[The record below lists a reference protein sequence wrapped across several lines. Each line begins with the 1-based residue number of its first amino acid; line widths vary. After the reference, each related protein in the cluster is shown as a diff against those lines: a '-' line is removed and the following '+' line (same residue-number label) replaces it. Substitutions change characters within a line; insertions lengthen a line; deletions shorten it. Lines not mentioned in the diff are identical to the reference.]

1 MTATTD
7 PLDLNQVSAFVQVV
21 EARSFTAAARAL
33 GLPKSSVS
41 RRVSALERTLRTRLL
56 QRSTR
61 RLVLT
66 EAGQVYFER
75 ARAALAGLVDAG
87 ATVADMSREI
97 AGPIRFSAGGD
108 NTGFLISI
116 IRDFL
121 ARYPRVQID
130 AVFTPRRVDL
140 LAEGFDLALRAGPL
154 IDSSLIARR
163 LGRTDL
169 RLFASRDYLRQ
180 EGRPRRLAE
189 LAAHRFV
196 LFGEAGRRNQLTVTG
211 PAGDETVAIN
221 GPLIVNDLA
230 FAVDA
235 AAAGI
240 GIALI
245 PDAYFGWAI
254 KGNLRSNWRDL
265 VRLLPEYGVLGAETS
280 LVSPP
285 IAYEPARV
293 GLFRDFLTERL
304 RPAIQACAAV
314 GQKAEEKARL
324 KEGARAMRKAGTK
337 RS

>member
-1 MTATTD
+1 MD

-33 GLPKSSVS
+33 GLPKSSIS
-41 RRVSALERTLRTRLL
+41 RRVSALERSLRTRLL

-66 EAGQVYFER
+66 EAGRVYFER
-75 ARAALAGLVDAG
+75 ARAALAGLTDAG
-87 ATVADMSREI
+87 AAVADMTREI
-97 AGPIRFSAGGD
+97 AGPIRFTTGSD
-108 NTGFLISI
+108 NTGYIISV

-121 ARYPRVQID
+121 ERYPRVQID

-140 LAEGFDLALRAGPL
+140 VAEGFDLALRGGPL
-154 IDSSLIARR
+154 VDSSLIVRR

-169 RLFASRDYLRQ
+169 RLFASQDYLRKH
-180 EGRPRRLAE
+180 GRPRRFADLG
-189 LAAHRFV
+189 AHRFV
-196 LFGEAGRRNQLTVTG
+196 LFGDPPRRNQLTLTG
-211 PAGDETVAIN
+211 PAGEETVAID
-221 GPLIVNDLA
+221 GPLIVNDVG
-230 FAVDA
+230 FVVDA
-235 AAAGI
+235 AAAGV

-254 KGNLRSNWRDL
+254 KGKLRPPWREL
-265 VRLLPEYGVLGAETS
+265 VRLLPAYALVGSEVS

-293 GLFRDFLTERL
+293 SLFRDFLTERL
-304 RPAIQACAAV
+304 RPAIEACTAAR
-314 GQKAEEKARL
+314 EKNA
-324 KEGARAMRKAGTK
+324 KK

>member
-1 MTATTD
+1 
-7 PLDLNQVSAFVQVV
+7 
-21 EARSFTAAARAL
+21 
-33 GLPKSSVS
+33 
-41 RRVSALERTLRTRLL
+41 
-56 QRSTR
+56 
-61 RLVLT
+61 VLT
-66 EAGQVYFER
+66 EAGRVYFER

-97 AGPIRFSAGGD
+97 AGPLRFTAGGD
-108 NTGFLISI
+108 NTGFLIGLVG
-116 IRDFL
+116 DFL

-154 IDSSLIARR
+154 VDSTLIVRR

-169 RLFASRDYLRQ
+169 RLFASRDYLRK

-196 LFGEAGRRNQLTVTG
+196 LFGEPGHRNQLTVTG
-211 PAGDETVAIN
+211 PAGEETVAID
-221 GPLIVNDLA
+221 GPLIVNDIG
-230 FAVDA
+230 FVVDA

-245 PDAYFGWAI
+245 PDAYFGWAL
-254 KGNLRSNWRDL
+254 KGNLRPTWRSL
-265 VRLLPEYGVLGAETS
+265 VRLLPEYGVLGAEMS

-285 IAYEPARV
+285 IAYEPVRV

-304 RPAIQACAAV
+304 RPGIQACAAV
-314 GQKAEEKARL
+314 GEKARS
-324 KEGARAMRKAGTK
+324 KAAKSRRRPGARGTEPPPFE
-337 RS
+337 